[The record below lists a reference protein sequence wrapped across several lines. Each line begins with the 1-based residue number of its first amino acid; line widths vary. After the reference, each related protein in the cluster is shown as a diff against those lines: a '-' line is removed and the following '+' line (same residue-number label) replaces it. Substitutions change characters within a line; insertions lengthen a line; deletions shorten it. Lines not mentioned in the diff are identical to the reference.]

1 MNEVTETEVKN
12 TFVKKHATKIKVAAG
27 VVVGTVVGG
36 VIAVVVLNRS
46 EVQGHMFKTSNTYRA
61 LVHIGKNE
69 QLNVVTT
76 ELERRHNPGL
86 ICKDVK
92 SGVVAASKS
101 HLSGMLGVS
110 RKTID
115 NMIEKGE
122 VEILGESA

>member
-1 MNEVTETEVKN
+1 MNEVTETKVKN

-36 VIAVVVLNRS
+36 AIVVYVMSSRAAGSYAIA
-46 EVQGHMFKTSNTYRA
+46 NTMGDITDST
-61 LVHIGKNE
+61 VTVNNII
-69 QLNVVTT
+69 TT
-76 ELERRHNPGL
+76 ELARRHNPGI
-86 ICKDVK
+86 ICKDVE
-92 SGVVAASKS
+92 SGVVAASKN